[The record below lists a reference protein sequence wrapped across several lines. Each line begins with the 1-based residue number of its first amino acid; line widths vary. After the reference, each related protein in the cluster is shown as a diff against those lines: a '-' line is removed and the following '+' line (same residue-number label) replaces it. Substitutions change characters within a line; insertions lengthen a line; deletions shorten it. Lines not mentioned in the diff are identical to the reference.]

1 MSENN
6 VVSLSGKERIVGDNY
21 VINPSLVLQGLAKD
35 LENYPNAK
43 VVVVTIGTDE
53 PVRINSSHGIGDSM
67 LMLAKGTLYLASI
80 DDPYRCTTS

>member
-6 VVSLSGKERIVGDNY
+6 VVSLSGKERVVGDNY

-53 PVRINSSHGIGDSM
+53 PVRVNASHGIGDTM
-67 LMLAKGTLYLASI
+67 LILAKGTFYLASL
-80 DDPYRCTTS
+80 DDPYRATTS